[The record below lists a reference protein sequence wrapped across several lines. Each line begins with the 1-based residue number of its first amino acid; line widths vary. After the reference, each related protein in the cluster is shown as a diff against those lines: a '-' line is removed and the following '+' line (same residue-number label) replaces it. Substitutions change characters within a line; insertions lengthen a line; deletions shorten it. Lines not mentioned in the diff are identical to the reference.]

1 MDIKITEEKF
11 TENKIIISN
20 AAKKKFL
27 EKLIGKVIKILHL
40 VEEREET
47 KIDPRDF
54 IYGQLVE
61 LNSANQLFD
70 NELVEI
76 IVKLNVVYRD
86 FDRVEFKA
94 IKKQIFE
101 IKRKINYLIQLLDEK
116 ERANVKDNK

>member
-1 MDIKITEEKF
+1 MVTNIP
-11 TENKIIISN
+11 ENRIIISN

-27 EKLIGKVIKILHL
+27 EKLIGKMIKILHL
-40 VEEREET
+40 VEEREQT
-47 KIDPRDF
+47 GVDPRDF

-86 FDRVEFKA
+86 FNNVEFKA

-101 IKRKINYLIQLLDEK
+101 IKRKINYMIEQLEEEAK
-116 ERANVKDNK
+116 

>member
-1 MDIKITEEKF
+1 MDTNTF
-11 TENKIIISN
+11 ENRIIISD

-27 EKLIGKVIKILHL
+27 EKLIGKMIKILHL

-47 KIDPRDF
+47 GIDPCDF

-86 FDRVEFKA
+86 FNKVEFKA

-101 IKRKINYLIQLLDEK
+101 IKRKINYLIDLIDAREK
-116 ERANVKDNK
+116 AAAK

>member
-1 MDIKITEEKF
+1 MDTNTF
-11 TENKIIISN
+11 ENRIIISD

-27 EKLIGKVIKILHL
+27 EKLIGKMIKILHL

-47 KIDPRDF
+47 GIDPRDF

-76 IVKLNVVYRD
+76 IVK
-86 FDRVEFKA
+86 
-94 IKKQIFE
+94 QIFE
-101 IKRKINYLIQLLDEK
+101 IKRKINYLIDSIDTREK
-116 ERANVKDNK
+116 EAAK

>member
-1 MDIKITEEKF
+1 MVTNIP
-11 TENKIIISN
+11 ENRIIISN

-27 EKLIGKVIKILHL
+27 EKLIGKMIKILHL
-40 VEEREET
+40 VEEREQT
-47 KIDPRDF
+47 GVDPRDF

-86 FDRVEFKA
+86 FNNVEFKA

-101 IKRKINYLIQLLDEK
+101 IKRKINYMIELIEDE
-116 ERANVKDNK
+116 EVRDE

>member
-1 MDIKITEEKF
+1 MDTNTF
-11 TENKIIISN
+11 ENRIIISD

-27 EKLIGKVIKILHL
+27 EKLIGKMIKILHL

-47 KIDPRDF
+47 GFDTRDI
-54 IYGQLVE
+54 IYVQLVE

-86 FDRVEFKA
+86 FNKVEFKA

-101 IKRKINYLIQLLDEK
+101 IKREINYLIDLIDAREK
-116 ERANVKDNK
+116 GVTK

>member
-1 MDIKITEEKF
+1 MDTNKF
-11 TENKIIISN
+11 ENRIIISD

-27 EKLIGKVIKILHL
+27 EKLIGKMIKILHL
-40 VEEREET
+40 VEEREKT
-47 KIDPRDF
+47 GIDPRDF

-86 FDRVEFKA
+86 FNKVEFKA

-101 IKRKINYLIQLLDEK
+101 IKRKINYLIDLIDAREK
-116 ERANVKDNK
+116 EAAK